1 MGLGEFFELT
11 SIQGA
16 SFLPRL
22 LLPSVRSLV
31 GAYVVVAL
39 VYSLVVVVV
48 VLLFVYVLCANASN
62 ESIIVMA
69 YADSYMKYELH
80 KT

>member
-48 VLLFVYVLCANASN
+48 VSDLGQQPRAPFAENSEILFKRSLS
-62 ESIIVMA
+62 
-69 YADSYMKYELH
+69 
-80 KT
+80 